1 MTRID
6 QKEALDRYSA
16 LLKSAFTLIATIIV
30 MCIGQYLNRYQAM
43 TVDSNQSS
51 LMRLWAN

>member
-6 QKEALDRYSA
+6 QKEALVRYIS

-51 LMRLWAN
+51 LTRLWAN